1 MKKLF
6 KIVFLAFFVPIV
18 SLAQSEY
25 ISASENAEKTEDVNL
40 GGKTSFVF
48 ESKIK
53 DLVITSSINSDE
65 QKPQAKSVGD
75 GYQYELTVTA
85 DRKRTF
91 TVTKMGTAY
100 STTVTKLPSKDRRFY
115 FTVNEIANPIM
126 LENQSGRSDLYP
138 VERKAC
144 IQITSPINDLLVKYS
159 KKLGAKIKRETA
171 PSGALLIKLEV
182 DMDSLNKYRGNVNN
196 VQSRYDEITKIIRT
210 KESQDRK
217 SITDEEWDLQ
227 ESLQKKLVA
236 AQSDWIEV
244 SNIQLSGKE
253 TNIIHLPVEDIM
265 AIQSKSL
272 TPYGILLL
280 KEKVFASKFE
290 ELKNQAENYTKARE
304 YGLAAAYY
312 TSAAEVDAISAA
324 DKALA
329 TDCANRMSKLNQYKD
344 YLDIKA
350 DELYLTIKS
359 GGMINKKKL
368 FGMMDDVIALN
379 KSMYK
384 ETNDTYYL
392 EEANRLSGEKQ
403 KVGLVIKGRFVM
415 SEYKGGIVN
424 ETPITNVRIYGSQ
437 AFNCDDMDKTS
448 YPNKGELITTV
459 TDPEGK
465 YSFNFPQGK
474 YRTIIFEAVN
484 NSQIKVNK
492 HISVVGRNE
501 DRNIKIRFP
510 KK

>member
-1 MKKLF
+1 MKRSFINICLALF
-6 KIVFLAFFVPIV
+6 LPIG
-18 SLAQSEY
+18 SFAQSDY
-25 ISASENAEKTEDVNL
+25 ISASENTKKTEDVNL

-65 QKPQAKSVGD
+65 QKPQAKSVG
-75 GYQYELTVTA
+75 GNYQYEFTVTA

-91 TVTKMGTAY
+91 TVTKYGTAY
-100 STTVTKLPSKDRRFY
+100 SATVTKLPLKNRRFY
-115 FTVNEIANPIM
+115 FTVDEIPNPIM
-126 LENQSGRSDLYP
+126 LENQSGRGDLYP

-144 IQITSPINDLLVKYS
+144 IQITSPLNDLHVSYS
-159 KKLGAKIKRETA
+159 KKLGARLKKETA
-171 PSGALLIKLEV
+171 PSGATLIKLEI
-182 DMDSLNKYRGNVNN
+182 DMDSLNKYRGSLNSIQN
-196 VQSRYDEITKIIRT
+196 RYDDITKIIRS

-227 ESLQKKLVA
+227 EKLQSELVD
-236 AQSDWIEV
+236 AQTNWVEV

-253 TNIIHLPVEDIM
+253 TNIIHIPVEDIM
-265 AIQSKSL
+265 AIQTKSL

-290 ELKNQAENYTKARE
+290 ELKNQAENYIKARDYE
-304 YGLAAAYY
+304 LAAAYY
-312 TSAAEVDAISAA
+312 TSAADVDGISVV

-329 TDCANRMSKLNQYKD
+329 TDCADRMTKLDQYKD
-344 YLDIKA
+344 YLDVKA

-359 GGMINKKKL
+359 GGMVSKKKL
-368 FGMMDDVIALN
+368 FGMMDEVIALN
-379 KSMYK
+379 KAMYK

-392 EEANRLSGEKQ
+392 EEANRLAGEKQ
-403 KVGLVIKGRFVM
+403 KVGLVLKGRFVM
-415 SEYKGGIVN
+415 SEYKGGVVN

-437 AFNCDDMDKTS
+437 AFNCDDMDKPS
-448 YPNKGELITTV
+448 YQDKGELITTV

-474 YRTIIFEAVN
+474 YRTIIFEAVD

-501 DRNIKIRFP
+501 DRNVKIRFP
-510 KK
+510 QK